1 MGLLND
7 LLTST
12 PSVHL
17 HMWIS
22 AWKLTENQHFKFSDL
37 AYVNLMWVAAIKPKA
52 TYHHRLQP
60 ISATGTID
68 DLI

>member
-1 MGLLND
+1 
-7 LLTST
+7 
-12 PSVHL
+12 
-17 HMWIS
+17 MWIS

-60 ISATGTID
+60 VSATGTID
-68 DLI
+68 DHI